1 MRFGRR
7 GPGLRPTQEVAAE
20 DVRRGVE
27 ALNTLSRE
35 SRADTEARHACLF
48 YALRHAR
55 GPTALEALV
64 PVIDMR
70 IAAFERLIAA
80 EPNLIARDNVTAA
93 LETAV
98 YEAIAVEPMI
108 EGDHGAAFDPPHF
121 AAALPLLLRREVAR
135 LQQSLR
141 PARERQPSAF
151 WIAAPG

>member
-7 GPGLRPTQEVAAE
+7 IPGSRPTPEVAAE
-20 DVRRGVE
+20 DVRSGVE

-48 YALRHAR
+48 YALRHVR
-55 GPTALEALV
+55 GPVALETLV

-80 EPNLIARDNVTAA
+80 EPGLIARENVTAA
-93 LETAV
+93 LENAV
-98 YEAIAVEPMI
+98 YQAIAVEPLVD
-108 EGDHGAAFDPPHF
+108 GPHGAAFDPGHF
-121 AAALPLLLRREVAR
+121 ASALPLLLRREVAR
-135 LQQSLR
+135 RQQTLR

-151 WIAAPG
+151 WLAAPG